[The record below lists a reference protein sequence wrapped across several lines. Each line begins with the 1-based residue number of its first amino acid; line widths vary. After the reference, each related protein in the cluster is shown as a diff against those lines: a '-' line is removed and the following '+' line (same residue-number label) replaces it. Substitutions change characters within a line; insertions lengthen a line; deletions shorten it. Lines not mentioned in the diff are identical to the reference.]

1 MRLSWILALTLT
13 LCFCSAETATSG
25 ATSAGTFDDFVG
37 PAGSPP
43 NPDIWDYDPGNP
55 NPGNQTYTSSTDNAR
70 LDGEG
75 HLLIQALKYGNN
87 YTSGRLVTR
96 GKVDMLYGR
105 ISARIKMPSGQ
116 GIWPAFWM
124 LGSDYANVGW
134 PECGEIDLMEL
145 VNSGTTYYVTLHG
158 PQEESDYSN
167 GEGVRTS
174 GPIADLTNDFHV
186 YWMDWQHDSITIG
199 VDDTTLGAFTPA
211 SLPAG
216 GRWVFNHPM
225 YAVLNVAVGGDWPGP
240 PTDATPFP
248 ATMVVD
254 WFRYTP

>member
-1 MRLSWILALTLT
+1 MPAQAVRLSRRQGPVLQAEARATDAMRLSWILALTLT
-13 LCFCSAETATSG
+13 LCFCSGHTATSG
-25 ATSAGTFDDFVG
+25 ATSAGTFDDFAG

-75 HLLIQALKYGNN
+75 HLLIQAVKSGNS

-105 ISARIKMPSGQ
+105 VSARIKMPSGQ
-116 GIWPAFWM
+116 GVWPAFWM

-145 VNSGTTYYVTLHG
+145 VNSGTSVLR
-158 PQEESDYSN
+158 D
-167 GEGVRTS
+167 VAR
-174 GPIADLTNDFHV
+174 A
-186 YWMDWQHDSITIG
+186 
-199 VDDTTLGAFTPA
+199 
-211 SLPAG
+211 AG
-216 GRWVFNHPM
+216 RIRLLKWRGSPHKWSHR
-225 YAVLNVAVGGDWPGP
+225 
-240 PTDATPFP
+240 
-248 ATMVVD
+248 
-254 WFRYTP
+254 